1 MTALPKAILVDLDD
15 TILDG
20 ISGLDS
26 SWRAVCDDAAGR
38 IEGLDSKALFDAILR
53 TRDWYWSD
61 PERHLEG
68 RMDLRAASR
77 RIVHQSLVGLGFD
90 LPDLA
95 GDMAES
101 YRDLRVATTR
111 PFPGAVESLERLRG
125 LGIGLGLVTNGP
137 SSTQRPKLERF
148 DLSRHFDSVIIEGE
162 FGVGKPDSR
171 VYLASMAAL
180 GSTPDQ
186 TWCVG
191 DNLEWDVGAPQRLG
205 IHGVWV
211 DSMRQGL
218 PIDAGVTPDRTIGS
232 LTELP

>member
-1 MTALPKAILVDLDD
+1 MAELPKAILIDLDD

-38 IEGLDSKALFDAILR
+38 MEGLDSEALFEAILR
-53 TRDWYWSD
+53 TREWYWSD
-61 PERHLEG
+61 TERHLE
-68 RMDLRAASR
+68 
-77 RIVHQSLVGLGFD
+77 GLGFD

-95 GDMAES
+95 GDIAES
-101 YRDLRVATTR
+101 YRDRRWASTR
-111 PFPGAVESLERLRG
+111 LFPGAVESLERLRG
-125 LGIGLGLVTNGP
+125 LGMGLGLVTNGP

-162 FGVGKPDSR
+162 FGVGKLDSR

-205 IHGVWV
+205 IYGVWV
-211 DSMRQGL
+211 DSAGTGL
-218 PIDAGVTPDRTIGS
+218 PADAGVKPDRTISS
-232 LTELP
+232 LAELP